1 MNPMTITQYKCS
13 ECGKLYTDYD
23 KANTCCKNIE
33 EIELPSKITSKEDY
47 VRMVI
52 GIQKLASSS
61 CSYERRRKIKE
72 GEEKCRV
79 YLYNVVQDLIEKMDE
94 ELGNRE
100 IKIDGT
106 TYELFNA
113 RTILENH
120 FADEEYQDYDLVWTI
135 NQRRTNNP

>member
-52 GIQKLASSS
+52 GIEKLASTNR
-61 CSYERRRKIKE
+61 YRYQDKIKE
-72 GEEKCRV
+72 GEEKCLV
-79 YLYNVVQDLIEKMDE
+79 YLDNVAQDLLEKMDE
-94 ELGNRE
+94 ELGDRE
-100 IKIDGT
+100 VKIGDT
-106 TYELFNA
+106 TYKLFTA
-113 RTILENH
+113 EDILRNY
-120 FADEEYQDYDLVWTI
+120 FGRIGILLSQILTK
-135 NQRRTNNP
+135 